1 MGLCLHLEQY
11 FGLGGMR
18 VWSAVAKSSA
28 FLDGKVC
35 VYRGKTKQNGF
46 GAIQYCI

>member
-1 MGLCLHLEQY
+1 MLA
-11 FGLGGMR
+11 FGAILWFGGMG

-46 GAIQYCI
+46 GVIQYCI